1 MALSWFDRKP
11 QDSGEWAGFLE
22 KGVRFEGKLEVPGT
36 FRLDAAIKGTL
47 ISAGTLILG
56 EHSSMEG
63 HNRRECRHDR
73 RSLRGDH
80 QCQRESRDPNGRD
93 CSSRDPHSLP
103 EHRGRSRIRWPLPH
117 AGGTAGQDRHTED
130 DYDSYPLSDSASI
143 VAARFLS
150 ISAESSSSRPDDFF
164 FQWSRATAL

>member
-47 ISAGTLILG
+47 ISTGTLILG

-63 HNRRECRHDR
+63 TIDGNTVTIGGRFEGP
-73 RSLRGDH
+73 SM
-80 QCQRESRDPNGRD
+80 QRESRDPNGRD

-103 EHRGRSRIRWPLPH
+103 DHRTRSRIRWPLPH
-117 AGGTAGQDRHTED
+117 ARGDASQDRHTED
-130 DYDSYPLSDSASI
+130 DYNSYPLSDSASI
-143 VAARFLS
+143 VAARFS
-150 ISAESSSSRPDDFF
+150 QFPPERSSSCPDEFF